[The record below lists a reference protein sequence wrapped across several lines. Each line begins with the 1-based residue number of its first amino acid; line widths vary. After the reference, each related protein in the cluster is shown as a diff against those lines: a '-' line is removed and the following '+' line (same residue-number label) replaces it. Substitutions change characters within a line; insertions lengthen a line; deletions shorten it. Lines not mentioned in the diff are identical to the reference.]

1 VNGRIR
7 VDPRI
12 IKNSVKTPMHEYKQ
26 QQKRL
31 STDRIEALDSLRGLA
46 ALLIV
51 LFHLPKFNPV
61 LNISFIDNSY
71 LMVELFF
78 VLSGFVI
85 FNSYSKRI
93 HSKIDLLRFQ
103 FLRVGRLYPVHLVF
117 LMAFVLIE
125 LAKYFSQQNFGI
137 EIKSQAFST
146 NSVMALVQQTFL
158 VHAIGSTHNAITFNY
173 PAWSISV
180 ELYTYLI
187 FGVITLL
194 ADNKKNRWFLLIA
207 LTSIVLLGSK
217 ITFGF
222 DYLLRCLAGFFIG
235 CLTATIVAKSTIKM
249 PSYTSLIALGCIVI
263 FLHLKTSGQYDL
275 FIYPLTSFLI
285 ASLVTSREG
294 RLNQFLE
301 VKVFAWLGALS
312 YSIYMSH
319 AFVIWLFEQII
330 KRLWKTASPILTNG
344 DLTTQLSAVET
355 IFTCAAI
362 LATVCIVS
370 SFVYR
375 FIEKPM
381 REKSRRFAFSKI
393 N

>member
-1 VNGRIR
+1 
-7 VDPRI
+7 
-12 IKNSVKTPMHEYKQ
+12 MYEYTQ
-26 QQKRL
+26 QLNPL

-51 LFHLPKFNPV
+51 LFHLPKFNPI
-61 LNISFIDNSY
+61 LNISFIDNGY

-85 FNSYSKRI
+85 FNSYSNKI

-146 NSVMALVQQTFL
+146 NSVTAIVQQIL
-158 VHAIGSTHNAITFNY
+158 LLHAIGPTNNAITFNY
-173 PAWSISV
+173 PAWSVSV

-194 ADNKKNRWFLLIA
+194 VNKKKNVCFLLIA
-207 LTSIVLLGSK
+207 LTSIVLLGSQT
-217 ITFGF
+217 TFGF

-235 CLTATIVAKSTIKM
+235 CLTAAIVANSKIKM
-249 PSYTSLIALGCIVI
+249 PSYASVIALGCIVM
-263 FLHLKTSGQYDL
+263 FLQLKTSGQYDL

-285 ASLVTSREG
+285 LSLVTSREG
-294 RLNQFLE
+294 RLNKILE
-301 VKVFAWLGALS
+301 VKVLAWLGALS
-312 YSIYMSH
+312 YSVYMSH
-319 AFVIWLFEQII
+319 AFVIWFFEQII
-330 KRLWKTASPILTNG
+330 KRLWKIAPPPLTSG
-344 DLTTQLSAVET
+344 DLTIQLSAVET

-362 LATVCIVS
+362 LVTVCIVS
-370 SFVYR
+370 SFIYR

-381 REKSRRFAFSKI
+381 REKSRRFAFANI

>member
-1 VNGRIR
+1 MYR
-7 VDPRI
+7 
-12 IKNSVKTPMHEYKQ
+12 HQ
-26 QQKRL
+26 QREKLL

-46 ALLIV
+46 ACLIV
-51 LFHLPKFNPV
+51 LFHLPKFNPI
-61 LNISFIDNSY
+61 LNISFVDNSY
-71 LMVELFF
+71 LMVEFFF
-78 VLSGFVI
+78 VLSGYVI
-85 FNSYSKRI
+85 FNSYSNNI

-117 LMAFVLIE
+117 LIAFVLIE
-125 LAKYFSQQNFGI
+125 FAKYFSQQNFGI

-146 NSVMALVQQTFL
+146 NNVMALVQQTL
-158 VHAIGSTHNAITFNY
+158 LLHAIGPTNNAITFNY

-194 ADNKKNRWFLLIA
+194 ADKGKNIWFLLIA
-207 LTSIVLLGSK
+207 LTSVVLLGSQT
-217 ITFGF
+217 TFGF
-222 DYLLRCLAGFFIG
+222 DYVLRCLAGFFIG
-235 CLTATIVAKSTIKM
+235 CLTATIVAKPIIKI
-249 PSYTSLIALGCIVI
+249 PSYTSLIAFGCIVM

-285 ASLVTSREG
+285 SSLVTSREC

-319 AFVIWLFEQII
+319 AFVIWFFEQII
-330 KRLWKTASPILTNG
+330 KRLWKTAASPSAHG
-344 DLTTQLSAVET
+344 DLTNQLSAVET
-355 IFTCAAI
+355 IFTCVAI

-381 REKSRRFAFSKI
+381 RDWSRRFAFSKI
-393 N
+393 V